1 MEQQLHE
8 VVHHFHHPLLGLI
21 GSTLGI
27 HTRYRHGI
35 FRSDDTHFLYLLVEL
50 LVGYQ
55 VGCFGIAQVGFLLQ
69 TVTLGGKL
77 RQVGLL
83 LMHHAFRSLHYG
95 RENGIHRTQYDCR
108 EEHDAE
114 TQDKGTEKGKDVYRL
129 GTGYGSPYP
138 KGNVKECTQ
147 ARNTLG
153 NARHLGTERHHLIIG
168 GAEQLV

>member
-27 HTRYRHGI
+27 HTGNGKSV
-35 FRSDDTHFLYLLVEL
+35 FGADDTHLLYLLVEL

-69 TVTLGGKL
+69 LIPLGSKLGK
-77 RQVGLL
+77 VPLL
-83 LMHHAFRSLHYG
+83 LVYHHLRSLHYR
-95 RENGIHRTQYDCR
+95 REDGIHRTEYDCR
-108 EEHDAE
+108 KEHDAE
-114 TQDKGTEKGKDVYRL
+114 AQHEGAQQGKDIYRL

-138 KGNVKECTQ
+138 KGNVKERSQ
-147 ARNTLG
+147 ARYTFG
-153 NARHLGTERHHLIIG
+153 DACHLGTKRHHLVIG
-168 GAEQLV
+168 